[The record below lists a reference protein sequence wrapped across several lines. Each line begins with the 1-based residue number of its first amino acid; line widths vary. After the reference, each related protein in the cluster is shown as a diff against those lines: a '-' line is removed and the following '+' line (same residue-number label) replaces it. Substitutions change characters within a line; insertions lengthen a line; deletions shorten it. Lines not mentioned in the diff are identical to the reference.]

1 MESDCKK
8 KDSYE
13 EYFKKIQELQEYV
26 NPLKER
32 FLQLDDTNRLKVKK
46 VEKLIDILSNTK
58 NVKEMIRSESYERL
72 LKYEKA
78 LVSKSGILALPLLY
92 DQDIIATSK
101 GKVILSK
108 RKMSS
113 CKTQCYFHSQVLFL
127 INALFSFYFSQH

>member
-13 EYFKKIQELQEYV
+13 EYFKKIQELHEYV

-46 VEKLIDILSNTK
+46 VEKLIYVLSNTK
-58 NVKEMIRSESYERL
+58 NVCVSYERL

-78 LVSKSGILALPLLY
+78 LVSKSGILALPLLC
-92 DQDIIATSK
+92 DRDIISPSK
-101 GKVILSK
+101 GQVI
-108 RKMSS
+108 
-113 CKTQCYFHSQVLFL
+113 
-127 INALFSFYFSQH
+127 

>member
-1 MESDCKK
+1 MESGCKK
-8 KDSYE
+8 KDSHE

-113 CKTQCYFHSQVLFL
+113 CKTQCFTFILKYYF
-127 INALFSFYFSQH
+127 